1 MIESGD
7 CLVEKRGAL
16 GLVTLNRPQALN
28 ALNGAMVDALQ
39 SALEAFLAD
48 DAIKTVAIRGIG
60 GKAFCAGGDIRL
72 MHDLGKAGNHAEA
85 LDFWAREY
93 RLNAFIKRY
102 PKPYI
107 ALIDGIVMGGGVGV
121 SLHGSHRF
129 AGPNSLFAMP
139 EVGIGFFPDVGAS
152 YALPRLPGASGMYLA
167 MTGARIRQADML
179 ALGLATHAVR
189 SGAEEEI
196 IAALA
201 AGEGPDA
208 VAARFAHDTG
218 AAPYDAI
225 AAKVDRYFSGESLA
239 AILAALEYGSADDAF
254 AAETLA
260 GMQKK
265 SPTSTALAFEQV
277 KRGASMDFEA
287 TMVMEFRIVSRIV
300 HGTDFYEGV
309 RALIIDKDNRPHW
322 NPASFVALDMA
333 AIDAHFQPL
342 PEDLTFPAAGSSPNS
357 PALPP
362 DRNPR

>member
-39 SALEAFLAD
+39 GALEAFLLD
-48 DAIKTVAIRGIG
+48 DAIKTVAIRGTG

-93 RLNAFIKRY
+93 RLNAFIKRF
-102 PKPYI
+102 PKPYV

-152 YALPRLPGASGMYLA
+152 YALPRLPGASGKHSGMYLA

-189 SGAEEEI
+189 AGIEDEI

-201 AGEGPDA
+201 AGEEPDA
-208 VAARFAHDTG
+208 IAARFAHDPG
-218 AAPYDAI
+218 PAPYEAI
-225 AAKVDRYFSGESLA
+225 AARVGRYFAGDSLA
-239 AILAALEYGSADDAF
+239 AILAALEAGSVADAF

-260 GMQKK
+260 GMTKK

-277 KRGASMDFEA
+277 KRGATLDFEPA
-287 TMVMEFRIVSRIV
+287 MVMEFRIVSRIV

-309 RALIIDKDNRPHW
+309 RALIIDKDNRPVW
-322 NPASFVALDMA
+322 NPASFAALDMA
-333 AIDAHFQPL
+333 AIDAHFAPL
-342 PEDLTFPAAGSSPNS
+342 PNDLDFPA
-357 PALPP
+357 LLP